1 MRFRLFAPM
10 LCYCHSKTLPLVVSL
25 KSIMVLPFWYYT
37 AQVVLEQRPLSRW
50 LFMDVHLLL
59 VGNFKMDI
67 VEFQ

>member
-37 AQVVLEQRPLSRW
+37 AQVVLEHRPLSRC
-50 LFMDVHLLL
+50 LFTGVQLLL
-59 VGNFKMDI
+59 VGKLKMDM